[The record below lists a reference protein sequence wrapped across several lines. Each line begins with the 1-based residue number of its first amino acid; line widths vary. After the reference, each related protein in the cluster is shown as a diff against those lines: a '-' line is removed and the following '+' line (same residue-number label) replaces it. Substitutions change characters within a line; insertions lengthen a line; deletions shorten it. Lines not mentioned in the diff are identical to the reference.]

1 MVQMCIISSTYPL
14 DGTCPRHCATRMFD
28 CAGLPVHSMVKDTYA
43 ADQGYEL
50 DFTQRHHHEIYLGD
64 PRRGKPENLKTV
76 IRHPVRPT
84 R

>member
-1 MVQMCIISSTYPL
+1 
-14 DGTCPRHCATRMFD
+14 MFD

-76 IRHPVRPT
+76 IRHPVRPM

>member
-1 MVQMCIISSTYPL
+1 M
-14 DGTCPRHCATRMFD
+14 DA
-28 CAGLPVHSMVKDTYA
+28 YA

-50 DFTQRHHHEIYLGD
+50 DFTLRHHHEIYLGD